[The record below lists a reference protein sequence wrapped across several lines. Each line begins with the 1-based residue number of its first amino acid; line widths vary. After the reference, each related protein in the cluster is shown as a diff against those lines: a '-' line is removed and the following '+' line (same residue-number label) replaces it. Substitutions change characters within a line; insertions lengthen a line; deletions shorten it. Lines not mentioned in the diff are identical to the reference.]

1 MALSVPSARPVH
13 SLSPR
18 YACPPH
24 CGYPAHTG
32 GLVGAL
38 SMRLR
43 ARAPGWA
50 TLSALRAD
58 GDGAALRGA
67 LELRS
72 RALSRTLGLRA
83 RRFAARWSYGRECC
97 RARWGYGRDASR
109 RAGVACF
116 VLQLL
121 RAIGVNLDSLRARR
135 CRDRA
140 DGDHSGAQTQ

>member
-1 MALSVPSARPVH
+1 MPTPLWIPRPYGRACRRAFDAPAGARAGLGYVVSATRRRGRRGASRRAGATSAR
-13 SLSPR
+13 
-18 YACPPH
+18 
-24 CGYPAHTG
+24 
-32 GLVGAL
+32 
-38 SMRLR
+38 
-43 ARAPGWA
+43 AR
-50 TLSALRAD
+50 R
-58 GDGAALRGA
+58 RA
-67 LELRS
+67 LEVR
-72 RALSRTLGLRA
+72 RV
-83 RRFAARWSYGRECC
+83 RFAARWGYGRERW